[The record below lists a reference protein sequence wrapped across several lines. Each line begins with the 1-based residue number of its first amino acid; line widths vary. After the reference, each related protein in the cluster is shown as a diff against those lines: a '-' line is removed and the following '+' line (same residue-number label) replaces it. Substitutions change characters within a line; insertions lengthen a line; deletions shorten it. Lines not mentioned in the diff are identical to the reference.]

1 MSFTPFGGFP
11 TTLATIPHFAVGKF
25 QQAQDQG
32 FVSIPSSQG
41 LQIAVS
47 TVDPSQLNHH
57 NLNGHVHVPT
67 SSTLQIQNQMLNTLL
82 SKTGQNDV
90 FVKVETEAEENER
103 FQQQHHQDKTSA
115 QQDISSLNEY
125 LSRFSGP
132 PTFPFQQMYKYPTEL
147 IHVTQIEDQQQQ
159 QQNMMSDNSPSVQT
173 PEQQQ
178 QQQPQAPKKA
188 KKKKKRRDPIPGLP
202 TPRRRSTSLQP
213 ALTTALDGS
222 TLYGC
227 PQCHT
232 VFNNRE
238 AIETHLTI
246 HRSERP
252 FICNDCGAALKR
264 KEHLDRHRSS
274 HMTERPHPCPV
285 CSKTFKRIEHL
296 QRHSIIHR
304 TDKVHRCSECGKGF
318 NRKDHLT
325 KHIHSHLAKR
335 IKQELGQQPGK
346 GGQQQG
352 QQNND
357 NNSTINIQQHQSVLA
372 HLH

>member
-25 QQAQDQG
+25 QQAQDHQG

-47 TVDPSQLNHH
+47 TVDPSQLNH

-90 FVKVETEAEENER
+90 FVKVETEGEVDDR
-103 FQQQHHQDKTSA
+103 FQHQHQHEKNSA
-115 QQDISSLNEY
+115 QQDITSLNEY

-147 IHVTQIEDQQQQ
+147 IQITSQSEEQQQQQQQQ
-159 QQNMMSDNSPSVQT
+159 QQNMMNDNSPSVHT

-178 QQQPQAPKKA
+178 QPQVIKISHRLSLMGGNIQFIEFRHRKKLRR
-188 KKKKKRRDPIPGLP
+188 KRKDVIPSLA
-202 TPRRRSTSLQP
+202 LQP
-213 ALTTALDGS
+213 ALSTALDGT

-264 KEHLDRHRSS
+264 KEHLDRLVRSL
-274 HMTERPHPCPV
+274 E
-285 CSKTFKRIEHL
+285 
-296 QRHSIIHR
+296 
-304 TDKVHRCSECGKGF
+304 
-318 NRKDHLT
+318 
-325 KHIHSHLAKR
+325 
-335 IKQELGQQPGK
+335 IKIK
-346 GGQQQG
+346 M
-352 QQNND
+352 D
-357 NNSTINIQQHQSVLA
+357 
-372 HLH
+372 

>member
-103 FQQQHHQDKTSA
+103 FQQQHHQDKSA

-147 IHVTQIEDQQQQ
+147 IHVTQSEDQQQ
-159 QQNMMSDNSPSVQT
+159 QQNMMNDNSPSVQT

-178 QQQPQAPKKA
+178 QPQVMT
-188 KKKKKRRDPIPGLP
+188 IPHIYKYL
-202 TPRRRSTSLQP
+202 S
-213 ALTTALDGS
+213 
-222 TLYGC
+222 Y
-227 PQCHT
+227 
-232 VFNNRE
+232 
-238 AIETHLTI
+238 
-246 HRSERP
+246 
-252 FICNDCGAALKR
+252 
-264 KEHLDRHRSS
+264 S
-274 HMTERPHPCPV
+274 HYE
-285 CSKTFKRIEHL
+285 
-296 QRHSIIHR
+296 SI
-304 TDKVHRCSECGKGF
+304 
-318 NRKDHLT
+318 
-325 KHIHSHLAKR
+325 
-335 IKQELGQQPGK
+335 
-346 GGQQQG
+346 
-352 QQNND
+352 
-357 NNSTINIQQHQSVLA
+357 
-372 HLH
+372 

>member
-25 QQAQDQG
+25 HQAQDQG

-103 FQQQHHQDKTSA
+103 FQQQHHQDKSA

-147 IHVTQIEDQQQQ
+147 IHVTQTDDQ
-159 QQNMMSDNSPSVQT
+159 QQNMMNDNSPSVQT

-178 QQQPQAPKKA
+178 SQVI
-188 KKKKKRRDPIPGLP
+188 DNV
-202 TPRRRSTSLQP
+202 
-213 ALTTALDGS
+213 
-222 TLYGC
+222 TLS
-227 PQCHT
+227 QLT
-232 VFNNRE
+232 VF
-238 AIETHLTI
+238 THLTI
-246 HRSERP
+246 SRSTFAGPQESQ
-252 FICNDCGAALKR
+252 
-264 KEHLDRHRSS
+264 KEEKETWSYPWS
-274 HMTERPHPCPV
+274 
-285 CSKTFKRIEHL
+285 
-296 QRHSIIHR
+296 
-304 TDKVHRCSECGKGF
+304 
-318 NRKDHLT
+318 
-325 KHIHSHLAKR
+325 AY
-335 IKQELGQQPGK
+335 
-346 GGQQQG
+346 
-352 QQNND
+352 
-357 NNSTINIQQHQSVLA
+357 A
-372 HLH
+372 